1 MYLRSLWEP
10 GSSAKTFL
18 QASPFLGLPS
28 FTEGEPRLSQGSV
41 QAFTGLPPSDDWTGH
56 VAESF
61 IFRRTGGQ
69 PHSKF
74 NQVNTLYFFMAFII
88 LISLVLQTK
97 GWATAAC

>member
-1 MYLRSLWEP
+1 MYLRSLLEP

-28 FTEGEPRLSQGSV
+28 FTDREPRLRQGSV
-41 QAFTGLPPSDDWTGH
+41 QAFTGLPLSDDWTGH

-61 IFRRTGGQ
+61 IFRGTGGQ

-74 NQVNTLYFFMAFII
+74 NQVNTLYFMAFII